1 MFTACR
7 WGLVSLL
14 QTLHEVCCMCF
25 YCGISEYSRIFSSQ
39 MTEVQGKRVEMGN
52 YLDSKLTGSLVYPHS
67 IAKASHRAK
76 ANIKKARN
84 ALPSVNHGKG
94 GEGRKTCEQVM

>member
-1 MFTACR
+1 
-7 WGLVSLL
+7 
-14 QTLHEVCCMCF
+14 
-25 YCGISEYSRIFSSQ
+25 